1 MPRSARPQSFRLPAP
16 LLERL
21 RRAAERRSVSQTALV
36 QRYLEEGLKMDEFPM
51 IVFRDSP
58 TGRQAMLEGTRLTVV
73 QVLDTVR
80 NSDGS
85 IEAGADYLRLSV
97 RQVQACVRYY
107 ADNRSEVDAFAAR
120 VEEENERLRAAWE
133 REQSVLAS

>member
-1 MPRSARPQSFRLPAP
+1 
-16 LLERL
+16 
-21 RRAAERRSVSQTALV
+21 
-36 QRYLEEGLKMDEFPM
+36 MDEFPM

-58 TGRQAMLEGTRLTVV
+58 TGRQAMLEGTRLTVA